1 MTRPWTARLL
11 AVAVLLPLLAGCMV
25 LDGGQTR
32 LTVQFTDATGL
43 FRGNDVGIRGVPIGE
58 VESVT
63 PAGNHVDVEI
73 VVDGDVKLP
82 QDVGAVIV
90 SRSVATDRYV
100 ELTPAYTSGPVLQSG
115 AVIAMDRTRTP
126 VEFEELLSSL
136 EDVSVAFSSTDGS
149 DGPLHDLLAATAAN
163 VEGQGATIAS
173 GMTDLATVLTSL
185 AGATPALEQNLV
197 NLDTLTQTL
206 ASNDALVRDFV
217 GQVTA
222 ATTMLDGQTAQIEAT
237 FDAITA
243 MLQGLTEFS
252 ATHRD
257 QITGQIDD
265 FVLLADELKA
275 HETEITRLL
284 TTGPLTTQNLPNAVD
299 DRGRMHFLTR
309 PIDLVPGKVTVQELC
324 HTVEA
329 LCEELNL
336 DELSLFELLARLQG
350 EG

>member
-222 ATTMLDGQTAQIEAT
+222 ATTMLDGQTAQIQAT

-299 DRGRMHFLTR
+299 DRGRMRFLTR

-329 LCEELNL
+329 LCEDLNL